1 MIELGEKS
9 IYAQILKEINL
20 RDKTDKN
27 RLQSPLVV
35 PRGAVIIDNAKN
47 FLNTKTLID
56 QAFSKIK

>member
-20 RDKTDKN
+20 RDKTDKS

-35 PRGAVIIDNAKN
+35 PRGAIIIDNSKK
-47 FLNTKTLID
+47 FLHTKSLID
-56 QAFSKIK
+56 QAFCKIT

>member
-27 RLQSPLVV
+27 RLQSPLVI
-35 PRGAVIIDNAKN
+35 PRGAIIIDNSKN
-47 FLNTKTLID
+47 FLHTKTLID
-56 QAFSKIK
+56 QAIDKIR